1 MNLHSASGLSA
12 FVRSRYRDWM
22 LFPILLL
29 VYIPTASYGFTS
41 IDVAAAEYP
50 AWTLA
55 THGSLD
61 LSVAPHPN
69 LMWFFEHRSGVYSDR
84 FPGAIAY
91 LVPAYWLADR
101 LGVHGFSIVPGAVA
115 ASVVSAL
122 AVVVMRSVYQAT
134 LPSRTAAL
142 VATIYTAFGTGVWS
156 ICANA
161 PWSHTLN
168 LLLLALSLLALSR
181 SQYLLAGLAFG
192 AVVLTRP
199 QWAVALVLAAL
210 SLGLLVR
217 RMAPVWKVGLG
228 MVPGVALL
236 VSYNGLLFGTW
247 GPSNGHELGGSVG
260 VHWSDLP
267 VNIGGALVSPTR
279 GLLVFYPVLLLA
291 LPTLRSAIR
300 AARPWQLA
308 AAIGGTAGL
317 LVQLALNR
325 YSGGDTFFGPR
336 LMIEP
341 LVLWAPLLALAVYKF
356 SVDHPRSVLLPAALG
371 AGVILHGAAAILL
384 PY

>member
-1 MNLHSASGLSA
+1 
-12 FVRSRYRDWM
+12 
-22 LFPILLL
+22 
-29 VYIPTASYGFTS
+29 
-41 IDVAAAEYP
+41 
-50 AWTLA
+50 
-55 THGSLD
+55 
-61 LSVAPHPN
+61 
-69 LMWFFEHRSGVYSDR
+69 
-84 FPGAIAY
+84 
-91 LVPAYWLADR
+91 
-101 LGVHGFSIVPGAVA
+101 
-115 ASVVSAL
+115 
-122 AVVVMRSVYQAT
+122 
-134 LPSRTAAL
+134 
-142 VATIYTAFGTGVWS
+142 
-156 ICANA
+156 
-161 PWSHTLN
+161 
-168 LLLLALSLLALSR
+168 
-181 SQYLLAGLAFG
+181 
-192 AVVLTRP
+192 
-199 QWAVALVLAAL
+199 
-210 SLGLLVR
+210 
-217 RMAPVWKVGLG
+217 

-371 AGVILHGAAAILL
+371 AGVIVHGAAAILL